1 MLIRLIGRKMIL
13 FKIKKSIMLLSKH
26 QCVLKFSLL
35 LLFQFGFGQN
45 GVQEKIKKRDSEFS
59 FGIATYNHAE
69 QIYAGVMTYELTK
82 NNFLIVSKK
91 ELLSNKVRV
100 LYKKQLDKNV
110 LIGLK
115 NIPLQ
120 DLKEVYFNKCIMTT
134 SGTEYI
140 ISITNGSI
148 NKTITL
154 HHYYI
159 REIEQFINEVN
170 NCLSDD
176 MKIRYLTS
184 ETKQDCK

>member
-1 MLIRLIGRKMIL
+1 
-13 FKIKKSIMLLSKH
+13 MLLSKH

-35 LLFQFGFGQN
+35 FLFQFGFGQN
-45 GVQEKIKKRDSEFS
+45 GVQEKIKKSDSKFS
-59 FGIATYNHAE
+59 FGIATFNHAE
-69 QIYAGVMTYELTK
+69 QIYAGVMTYELTN

-100 LYKKQLDKNV
+100 IFKKQLDENI
-110 LIGLK
+110 LIRLK

-120 DLKEVYFNKCIMTT
+120 DLQEAYFNKCIMTT

-140 ISITNGSI
+140 ISITNGPI

-176 MKIRYLTS
+176 MKIRYMTS
-184 ETKQDCK
+184 ETKQDCN